1 MKSASAALPWARLIA
16 ALLPGRGPLTF
27 LNGVTF
33 RYLRAF
39 SLLRSRFSLLEL
51 ARQDSRTTGLSGF
64 EPEIARERETGAK
77 AAATEAGGATATATA
92 AAGAATATAG
102 AGAGTAAGG
111 AGAGAG
117 IATGEWTLPHFS

>member
-1 MKSASAALPWARLIA
+1 MSLSSVSFCLSLPPFYQVDGPRPDGEGAC
-16 ALLPGRGPLTF
+16 RGAKDGMTP
-27 LNGVTF
+27 
-33 RYLRAF
+33 AMM
-39 SLLRSRFSLLEL
+39 
-51 ARQDSRTTGLSGF
+51 TT
-64 EPEIARERETGAK
+64 TTTAK

-92 AAGAATATAG
+92 AAGAATAAAG